1 MARILKIDSKKD
13 SDFLRAKASSL
24 ELEKITVKEINE
36 LAKEMRQIMKKAFG
50 VGLSANQI
58 GKNMRLFVAQMPE
71 QNGQKSGRFYT
82 GYTHDLRKRFNKH
95 NEGKSTYTET
105 RGPYKLVYYEAC
117 LDEEDA
123 RSRELYLKSERGKS
137 YIKSRLKRF
146 LFRTG

>member
-82 GYTHDLRKRFNKH
+82 VINPEIVKISKESEISEEGCLSVPEKSGLVKRAKKITISGFDKNKRPITIKAW
-95 NEGKSTYTET
+95 G
-105 RGPYKLVYYEAC
+105 L
-117 LDEEDA
+117 LA
-123 RSRELYLKSERGKS
+123 RIFQHEIDHLNG
-137 YIKSRLKRF
+137 
-146 LFRTG
+146 